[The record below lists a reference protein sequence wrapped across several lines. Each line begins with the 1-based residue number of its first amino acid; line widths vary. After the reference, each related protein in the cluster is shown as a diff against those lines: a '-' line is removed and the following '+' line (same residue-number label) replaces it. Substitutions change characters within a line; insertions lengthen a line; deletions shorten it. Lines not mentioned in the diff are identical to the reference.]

1 MLERTLEALVVTND
15 TYIFEGDLT
24 VMNKLTLKDAERI
37 VSGCLTILEGYQVSI
52 EGTDISVG
60 ELDINNFSLKSID
73 KKTKKNY
80 NNYNMLSRVDE
91 RIGLMTP
98 QQPAKKQG
106 ANTDKA
112 KALSDAFQNWI
123 INLCTSKGFCL

>member
-1 MLERTLEALVVTND
+1 MLEQTLEALVVTND

-24 VMNKLTLKDAERI
+24 VMNKHTLKDAELI
-37 VSGCLTILEGYQVSI
+37 VSGCLTIIEGCQVSI

-98 QQPAKKQG
+98 QQPAKSKVLTPTKQR
-106 ANTDKA
+106 
-112 KALSDAFQNWI
+112 L
-123 INLCTSKGFCL
+123 